1 LGDYQVITS
10 MTGYA
15 SDTIL
20 VGDFSLDAEIKSV
33 NSKSFDLKIY
43 LPEYMTFMENDIRQ
57 LVSKQIARGSIV
69 LKIKAKHNDEASSNF
84 TLNNEVLNT
93 AIDEIKTIEQKCDE
107 KNIQFSPLTVLDFFS
122 VKGVWEENKISQTDT
137 VELKSVILDKLPEL
151 LKKFI
156 ETRRIEGQGLQA
168 ILVEK
173 LSSIM
178 EFIQEIDKILP
189 DRTRHLKKN
198 FKTALDKII
207 NEQNQV
213 DENRLE
219 QEIALLVI
227 KQDIQEEL
235 DRLKVHIVSMQDLVN
250 SSNVVGKKLDFLSQ
264 ELNREV
270 NTICS
275 KSQYSDL
282 TKLGIEMKTLVDQ
295 FREQVQNVE

>member
-1 LGDYQVITS
+1 

-137 VELKSVILDKLPEL
+137 VELKSVMLDKLPEL
-151 LKKFI
+151 IKKFI

-178 EFIQEIDKILP
+178 EFIKEIDKILP
-189 DRTRHLKKN
+189 DRSRHLNKN

-235 DRLKVHIVSMQDLVN
+235 DRLKVHIASMQDLVN
-250 SSNVVGKKLDFLSQ
+250 SSKVVGKKLDFLSQ

-275 KSQYSDL
+275 KSHYSDL

>member
-1 LGDYQVITS
+1 

-137 VELKSVILDKLPEL
+137 VELKSVMLDKLPEL
-151 LKKFI
+151 IKKFI

-178 EFIQEIDKILP
+178 EFIKEIDKILP
-189 DRTRHLKKN
+189 DRSRHLKQN

>member
-1 LGDYQVITS
+1 
-10 MTGYA
+10 MT
-15 SDTIL
+15 
-20 VGDFSLDAEIKSV
+20 
-33 NSKSFDLKIY
+33 
-43 LPEYMTFMENDIRQ
+43 P
-57 LVSKQIARGSIV
+57 
-69 LKIKAKHNDEASSNF
+69 
-84 TLNNEVLNT
+84 
-93 AIDEIKTIEQKCDE
+93 
-107 KNIQFSPLTVLDFFS
+107 
-122 VKGVWEENKISQTDT
+122 
-137 VELKSVILDKLPEL
+137 
-151 LKKFI
+151 
-156 ETRRIEGQGLQA
+156 
-168 ILVEK
+168 
-173 LSSIM
+173 
-178 EFIQEIDKILP
+178 
-189 DRTRHLKKN
+189 LKKN

-250 SSNVVGKKLDFLSQ
+250 SSKVVGKKLDFLSQ

-275 KSQYSDL
+275 KSQYSEL

>member
-1 LGDYQVITS
+1 

-20 VGDFSLDAEIKSV
+20 VGNFSLDAEIKSV

-93 AIDEIKTIEQKCDE
+93 AIDEIKTIEQKCDG
-107 KNIQFSPLTVLDFFS
+107 KNIQLSPFTVLDFFS
-122 VKGVWEENKISQTDT
+122 VKGVWEENKISQRDT
-137 VELKSVILDKLPEL
+137 FELKSVILDKLPEL
-151 LKKFI
+151 IKKFI

-178 EFIQEIDKILP
+178 EFIKEIDKILP
-189 DRTRHLKKN
+189 DRSRHLKKN
-198 FKTALDKII
+198 FKTALDQII

>member
-1 LGDYQVITS
+1 

-20 VGDFSLDAEIKSV
+20 VGNFSLDAEIKSV

-69 LKIKAKHNDEASSNF
+69 LKIKAKQNDEASSNF

-137 VELKSVILDKLPEL
+137 VELKSVMLDKLPEL
-151 LKKFI
+151 IKKFI

-178 EFIQEIDKILP
+178 EFIKEIDKLLP
-189 DRTRHLKKN
+189 DRSRHLKRN

>member
-1 LGDYQVITS
+1 

-69 LKIKAKHNDEASSNF
+69 LKIKAKQNDEASSNF

-137 VELKSVILDKLPEL
+137 VELKSVMLDKLPEL
-151 LKKFI
+151 IKKFI

-178 EFIQEIDKILP
+178 EFIKEIDKILP
-189 DRTRHLKKN
+189 DRSRHLKKN

-207 NEQNQV
+207 NEQHQV

-282 TKLGIEMKTLVDQ
+282 TRLGIEMKTLVDQ

>member
-1 LGDYQVITS
+1 

-69 LKIKAKHNDEASSNF
+69 LKIKAKQNDEASSNF

-93 AIDEIKTIEQKCDE
+93 AIDEIKTIEQRCDE

-122 VKGVWEENKISQTDT
+122 VKGVWEENKISQIDT
-137 VELKSVILDKLPEL
+137 VELKSVMLDKLPEL
-151 LKKFI
+151 IKKFI

-178 EFIQEIDKILP
+178 EFIKEIDKILP
-189 DRTRHLKKN
+189 DRSRHLKKN

-250 SSNVVGKKLDFLSQ
+250 SSKVVGKKLDFLSQ

>member
-1 LGDYQVITS
+1 

-20 VGDFSLDAEIKSV
+20 VGNFSLDAEIKSV

-69 LKIKAKHNDEASSNF
+69 LKIKAKQNDEASSNF

-137 VELKSVILDKLPEL
+137 VELKSVMLDKLPEL
-151 LKKFI
+151 IKKFI

-178 EFIQEIDKILP
+178 EFIKEIDKILP
-189 DRTRHLKKN
+189 DRSRHLKKN

>member
-1 LGDYQVITS
+1 

-20 VGDFSLDAEIKSV
+20 VGNFSLDAEIKSV

-84 TLNNEVLNT
+84 TLNNELLNT
-93 AIDEIKTIEQKCDE
+93 VIDEIKTIEQKCDE
-107 KNIQFSPLTVLDFFS
+107 ENIKFSPITVLDFFS

-137 VELKSVILDKLPEL
+137 VELKSVMLDKLPEL
-151 LKKFI
+151 IKKFI
-156 ETRRIEGQGLQA
+156 ETRRIEGQGLQS

-173 LSSIM
+173 LSSFM
-178 EFIQEIDKILP
+178 EFIKEIDKILP
-189 DRTRHLKKN
+189 DRSRHLKKN

-235 DRLKVHIVSMQDLVN
+235 DRLKVHIISMQDLVN
-250 SSNVVGKKLDFLSQ
+250 SSKVVGKKLDFLSQ

>member
-1 LGDYQVITS
+1 MINS

-43 LPEYMTFMENDIRQ
+43 LPEYITFMENDIRQ

-69 LKIKAKHNDEASSNF
+69 LKIKAKHNNEASSNF

-107 KNIQFSPLTVLDFFS
+107 KNIQFSPLKVLDFFS

-137 VELKSVILDKLPEL
+137 VELKSVMLDKLPEL
-151 LKKFI
+151 IKKFI

-178 EFIQEIDKILP
+178 EFIKEIDKILP
-189 DRTRHLKKN
+189 DRSRHLKKN

-250 SSNVVGKKLDFLSQ
+250 SSKVVGKKLDFLSQ

>member
-1 LGDYQVITS
+1 

-137 VELKSVILDKLPEL
+137 VELKSVMLEKLPEL
-151 LKKFI
+151 IKKFI
-156 ETRRIEGQGLQA
+156 ETRRIEGQGLQT

-178 EFIQEIDKILP
+178 EFIKEIDKILP
-189 DRTRHLKKN
+189 DRSRHLKKN

>member
-1 LGDYQVITS
+1 MINS

-20 VGDFSLDAEIKSV
+20 VGNFSLDAEIKSV

-69 LKIKAKHNDEASSNF
+69 LKIKAKQNDEASSNF

-137 VELKSVILDKLPEL
+137 FELKSVMLDKLPEL
-151 LKKFI
+151 IKKFI

-178 EFIQEIDKILP
+178 VFIKEIDKILP
-189 DRTRHLKKN
+189 DRSRHLKKN
-198 FKTALDKII
+198 FKTTLDKII
-207 NEQNQV
+207 SEQNPV

>member
-1 LGDYQVITS
+1 

-20 VGDFSLDAEIKSV
+20 VGNFSLDAEIKSV
-33 NSKSFDLKIY
+33 NAKSFDLKIY

-137 VELKSVILDKLPEL
+137 VELKSVMLDKLPEL
-151 LKKFI
+151 IKKFI

-178 EFIQEIDKILP
+178 EFINEIDKVLP
-189 DRTRHLKKN
+189 DRSRHLKKN

-227 KQDIQEEL
+227 KQDIQEEI

>member
-1 LGDYQVITS
+1 

-20 VGDFSLDAEIKSV
+20 VGNFSLDAEIKSV

-69 LKIKAKHNDEASSNF
+69 LKIKAKQNDEASSNF

-137 VELKSVILDKLPEL
+137 VELKSVMLDKLPEL
-151 LKKFI
+151 IKKFI

-178 EFIQEIDKILP
+178 EFIKEIDKVLP
-189 DRTRHLKKN
+189 ERSRHLKKN
-198 FKTALDKII
+198 FKIALDKII

-250 SSNVVGKKLDFLSQ
+250 SSKVVGKKLDFLSQ

>member
-1 LGDYQVITS
+1 

-69 LKIKAKHNDEASSNF
+69 LKIKAKQNDEASSNF

-93 AIDEIKTIEQKCDE
+93 AIDEIKTIEQKCDG
-107 KNIQFSPLTVLDFFS
+107 KNIQLSPFTVLDFFS

-137 VELKSVILDKLPEL
+137 VELKSVMLDKLPEL
-151 LKKFI
+151 IKKFI

-178 EFIQEIDKILP
+178 EFIKEIDKILP
-189 DRTRHLKKN
+189 DRSRHLKKN

-282 TKLGIEMKTLVDQ
+282 TRLGIEMKTLVDQ

>member
-1 LGDYQVITS
+1 

-20 VGDFSLDAEIKSV
+20 VGNFSLDAEIKSV

-137 VELKSVILDKLPEL
+137 VELTSVMLDKLPEL
-151 LKKFI
+151 IKKFI

-178 EFIQEIDKILP
+178 EFIKEIDKILP
-189 DRTRHLKKN
+189 DRSRHLKKN

-282 TKLGIEMKTLVDQ
+282 TKLGIEMKILVDQ

>member
-1 LGDYQVITS
+1 

-137 VELKSVILDKLPEL
+137 LELKSVMLDKLPEL
-151 LKKFI
+151 IKKFM

-168 ILVEK
+168 ILIEK

-178 EFIQEIDKILP
+178 EFIKEIDKILP
-189 DRTRHLKKN
+189 DRSRNLKKN
-198 FKTALDKII
+198 FRKALDKII

>member
-1 LGDYQVITS
+1 

-43 LPEYMTFMENDIRQ
+43 LPEHMTFMENDIRQ
-57 LVSKQIARGSIV
+57 LVSKQISRGSIV

-137 VELKSVILDKLPEL
+137 VELKSVMLDKLPEL
-151 LKKFI
+151 IKKFI

-178 EFIQEIDKILP
+178 QFIKEIDKILP
-189 DRTRHLKKN
+189 DRSRHLKKN

>member
-1 LGDYQVITS
+1 

-69 LKIKAKHNDEASSNF
+69 LKIKAKQNDEASSNF

-122 VKGVWEENKISQTDT
+122 VKGVWEENKISQTDK
-137 VELKSVILDKLPEL
+137 VELKSVMLDKLPEL
-151 LKKFI
+151 IKKFI

-178 EFIQEIDKILP
+178 EFIKEIDKILP
-189 DRTRHLKKN
+189 DRSRHLKKN

-235 DRLKVHIVSMQDLVN
+235 DRLKVHIISMQDLVN
-250 SSNVVGKKLDFLSQ
+250 SSKVVGKKLDFLSQ

>member
-1 LGDYQVITS
+1 

-20 VGDFSLDAEIKSV
+20 VGNFSLDAEIKSV

-69 LKIKAKHNDEASSNF
+69 LKIKAKQNDEASSNF

-107 KNIQFSPLTVLDFFS
+107 KNIQFSPLTILDFFS

-137 VELKSVILDKLPEL
+137 VELKSVMLDKLPEL
-151 LKKFI
+151 IKKFI

-178 EFIQEIDKILP
+178 EFIKEIDKVLP
-189 DRTRHLKKN
+189 DRSRHLKKN

-250 SSNVVGKKLDFLSQ
+250 SSKVVGKKLDFLSQ

>member
-1 LGDYQVITS
+1 

-69 LKIKAKHNDEASSNF
+69 LKIKAKHNDEASRNF

-137 VELKSVILDKLPEL
+137 FELKSVMLDKLPEL
-151 LKKFI
+151 IKKFI

-178 EFIQEIDKILP
+178 EFIKEIDKILP
-189 DRTRHLKKN
+189 DRSRHLKKN
-198 FKTALDKII
+198 FKTVLDKII

>member
-1 LGDYQVITS
+1 

-69 LKIKAKHNDEASSNF
+69 LKIKAKQNDEASSNF

-137 VELKSVILDKLPEL
+137 VELKSVMLDKLPEL
-151 LKKFI
+151 IKKFI

-178 EFIQEIDKILP
+178 EFIKEIDKILP
-189 DRTRHLKKN
+189 DRSRHLKKN

-235 DRLKVHIVSMQDLVN
+235 DRLKVHIISMQDLVN
-250 SSNVVGKKLDFLSQ
+250 SSKVVGKKLDFLSQ

>member
-1 LGDYQVITS
+1 

-137 VELKSVILDKLPEL
+137 VELKSVMLEKLPEL
-151 LKKFI
+151 IKKFI
-156 ETRRIEGQGLQA
+156 ETRRIEGQGLQT

-178 EFIQEIDKILP
+178 EFIKEIDKILP
-189 DRTRHLKKN
+189 DRSRHLKKN

-219 QEIALLVI
+219 QEISLLVI

>member
-1 LGDYQVITS
+1 

-151 LKKFI
+151 MKKFI

-189 DRTRHLKKN
+189 DRSRHLKKN

-235 DRLKVHIVSMQDLVN
+235 DRLKVHIVSMQGLVN
-250 SSNVVGKKLDFLSQ
+250 SSHVVGKKLDFLSQ

>member
-1 LGDYQVITS
+1 

-69 LKIKAKHNDEASSNF
+69 LKIKAKQNDEASSNF

-137 VELKSVILDKLPEL
+137 LELKSVMLDKLPEL
-151 LKKFI
+151 IKKFM

-178 EFIQEIDKILP
+178 EFIKEIDKILP
-189 DRTRHLKKN
+189 DRSRHLKKN

>member
-1 LGDYQVITS
+1 

-15 SDTIL
+15 SDTFL
-20 VGDFSLDAEIKSV
+20 VGRFSLDAEIKSV

-69 LKIKAKHNDEASSNF
+69 LKIKAKQNDEASSNF

-137 VELKSVILDKLPEL
+137 VELKSVMLDKLPEL
-151 LKKFI
+151 IKKFI

-178 EFIQEIDKILP
+178 EFIKEIDKILP
-189 DRTRHLKKN
+189 DRSRYLKKN

-207 NEQNQV
+207 NEQNLV
-213 DENRLE
+213 DEHRLE

>member
-1 LGDYQVITS
+1 MINS

-84 TLNNEVLNT
+84 TLNNEVFNT

-137 VELKSVILDKLPEL
+137 VELKSVMLDKLPEL
-151 LKKFI
+151 IKKFI

-178 EFIQEIDKILP
+178 EFIKEIDKVLP
-189 DRTRHLKKN
+189 DRSRHLKKN

-250 SSNVVGKKLDFLSQ
+250 SSKVVGKKLDFLSQ

-270 NTICS
+270 NTVCS

>member
-1 LGDYQVITS
+1 

-20 VGDFSLDAEIKSV
+20 VGNFSLDAEIKSV

-43 LPEYMTFMENDIRQ
+43 LPEYMAFMENDIRQ

-137 VELKSVILDKLPEL
+137 VELKSVMLDKLPEL
-151 LKKFI
+151 IKKFI

-178 EFIQEIDKILP
+178 EFIKEIDKVLP
-189 DRTRHLKKN
+189 DRSRHLKKN

-250 SSNVVGKKLDFLSQ
+250 SSKVVGKKLDFLSQ

>member
-1 LGDYQVITS
+1 MGDYQVINS

-137 VELKSVILDKLPEL
+137 VELKSVMLDKLPEL
-151 LKKFI
+151 IKKFI

-178 EFIQEIDKILP
+178 EFIKEIDKILP
-189 DRTRHLKKN
+189 DRSRHLKKN

-250 SSNVVGKKLDFLSQ
+250 SSKVVGKKLDFLSQ

>member
-1 LGDYQVITS
+1 

-20 VGDFSLDAEIKSV
+20 VGNFSLDAEIKSV

-137 VELKSVILDKLPEL
+137 VELKSVMLDKLPEL
-151 LKKFI
+151 IKKFI

-178 EFIQEIDKILP
+178 EFIKEIDKVLP
-189 DRTRHLKKN
+189 DRSRHLKKN

>member
-1 LGDYQVITS
+1 

-69 LKIKAKHNDEASSNF
+69 LKIKAKQNDEASSNF
-84 TLNNEVLNT
+84 TLNNEVLNK

-137 VELKSVILDKLPEL
+137 VELKSVMLDKLPEL
-151 LKKFI
+151 IKKFI

-178 EFIQEIDKILP
+178 EFIKEIDKILP
-189 DRTRHLKKN
+189 DRSRYLKKN

>member
-1 LGDYQVITS
+1 MGDYQVITS

-69 LKIKAKHNDEASSNF
+69 LKIKAKHNDETSSNF

-137 VELKSVILDKLPEL
+137 VELKSVILNKLPEL
-151 LKKFI
+151 MKKFI

-189 DRTRHLKKN
+189 DRSRHLKKN

>member
-1 LGDYQVITS
+1 

-69 LKIKAKHNDEASSNF
+69 LKIKAKQNDEASSNF

-137 VELKSVILDKLPEL
+137 VELKSVMLDKLPEL
-151 LKKFI
+151 IKKFI

-178 EFIQEIDKILP
+178 EFIKEIDKVLP
-189 DRTRHLKKN
+189 DRSRHLKKN

-227 KQDIQEEL
+227 KQDIQEEI

>member
-1 LGDYQVITS
+1 

-137 VELKSVILDKLPEL
+137 VKLKSVMLDKLPEL
-151 LKKFI
+151 IKKFI

-168 ILVEK
+168 ILLEK

-178 EFIQEIDKILP
+178 ELIKEIDKILP
-189 DRTRHLKKN
+189 DRSKHLKKN
-198 FKTALDKII
+198 FKIALDKVI